1 MSDDEECVAEST
13 IGRAIT
19 EQCKFDKEMLGMM
32 KVLYNKKILDHT
44 KQLVKTNRMP
54 LKAKL

>member
-32 KVLYNKKILDHT
+32 KVYNKKILDHT